1 MAYTT
6 LPPEYSPHA
15 IRWTRDDCAK
25 LEQAG
30 FLTEQYELVEG
41 VIIKV
46 GQNMPHAALI
56 MLILEWVLEVF
67 TRSYVVTQASID
79 VRPEDNPTN
88 EPMPDILVL
97 ARPAI
102 SFKERARPSDIRLL
116 IEASDSTIRYDL
128 TTKARLYARAG
139 IVEYWVVSLP
149 DRTLTVHRDPQDGLY
164 QDVTTYM
171 ENEQAASLAAP
182 GNIVRVSQL
191 LPNPD
196 EYPIN

>member
-1 MAYTT
+1 
-6 LPPEYSPHA
+6 
-15 IRWTRDDCAK
+15 
-25 LEQAG
+25 
-30 FLTEQYELVEG
+30 
-41 VIIKV
+41 
-46 GQNMPHAALI
+46 